1 MGGQLGGWREGCR
14 SPAIAV
20 LDANVAAAVE
30 LLAVLE
36 PAVGGLGVTGC
47 CLTLQ

>member
-1 MGGQLGGWREGCR
+1 MRS

-30 LLAVLE
+30 LLAILE
-36 PAVGGLGVTGC
+36 PAVGGLRVARCG
-47 CLTLQ
+47 LALQ